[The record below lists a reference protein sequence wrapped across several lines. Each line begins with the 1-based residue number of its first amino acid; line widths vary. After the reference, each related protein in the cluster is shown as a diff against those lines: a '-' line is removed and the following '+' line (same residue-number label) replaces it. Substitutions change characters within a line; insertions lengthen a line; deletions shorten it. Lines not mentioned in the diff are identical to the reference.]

1 MPSRGPEL
9 PPRCA
14 AAPLPPAPGL
24 SCPAGS
30 LRVAARCLTNLRDS
44 SRRSGL
50 CWVKQNRSSSSGSRR
65 LCVEVSGPQP
75 CPAFQKHGASH
86 GAGKHRFAAQRG
98 TAACAACE
106 ALNPLRRERRN
117 LSIHSSGAEQEAFEP
132 RLRGGQAEGPLRP
145 VELVAPSPLL
155 RGNAGDG
162 AVRSCLCASSA
173 VQRRFPP
180 RTGGCSGEAFSLK
193 EKGVSI
199 FSTSAKVEDA
209 TNTVRILS
217 GTRVC
222 VALLPPGLGLVFSE
236 GNQLCSAP
244 GAGCAGALGD
254 GSRGSG
260 LQLPLPGGVLG
271 LLPGG
276 EGGHGHSARD
286 HLEVIKRLI
295 SRGEE
300 RLVDKRL
307 CCCQAL
313 SLLRCSVCRASASF
327 VPLRSR
333 SLLSRRV
340 RHRWC
345 QSPPAS
351 VCAARGSGG
360 AGRESGPPRRDMS
373 RCCCLSLNRVSETL
387 AELEGSEWGIQ
398 LRAPAAAVGAR
409 GGGRRREAPQRCAW
423 LCGGSR
429 AV

>member
-1 MPSRGPEL
+1 M
-9 PPRCA
+9 
-14 AAPLPPAPGL
+14 
-24 SCPAGS
+24 
-30 LRVAARCLTNLRDS
+30 
-44 SRRSGL
+44 
-50 CWVKQNRSSSSGSRR
+50 
-65 LCVEVSGPQP
+65 EVSRPQP

-86 GAGKHRFAAQRG
+86 RAGKHRFAAQRG

-162 AVRSCLCASSA
+162 AVQSCLCASSA

-193 EKGVSI
+193 EKGVSV
-199 FSTSAKVEDA
+199 FSTSAKAEDA

-244 GAGCAGALGD
+244 GAGSACCAGALGD

-286 HLEVIKRLI
+286 HLEVSKRLI
-295 SRGEE
+295 LRGEE

-313 SLLRCSVCRASASF
+313 SLPRCSVCRASASF
-327 VPLRSR
+327 VPLQSR

-340 RHRWC
+340 RTGGVSRH
-345 QSPPAS
+345 PPAF
-351 VCAARGSGG
+351 ARRG
-360 AGRESGPPRRDMS
+360 ALGEPG
-373 RCCCLSLNRVSETL
+373 VK
-387 AELEGSEWGIQ
+387 A
-398 LRAPAAAVGAR
+398 
-409 GGGRRREAPQRCAW
+409 APQGVTCPV
-423 LCGGSR
+423 
-429 AV
+429 AVACH